1 MMTRIWTL
9 LILCFAAMAAK
20 SQSIELIKMEDLQ
33 KVISA
38 SSTPRIQVVNFWATW
53 CAPCIKELP
62 LFERL
67 NESREDV
74 TVSLVSVDMDLDP
87 DTDKVYRFVAR
98 KKLKSNVYILNEE
111 DPNSWIDKIDKNW
124 SGAIP
129 ATLIINPT
137 NGKRKFVE
145 KELKDGD
152 LETLI
157 TSVQ

>member
-111 DPNSWIDKIDKNW
+111 DPNTWIDKIDKNW

>member
-9 LILCFAAMAAK
+9 LILCFAAMTAK

-74 TVSLVSVDMDLDP
+74 TVSLVSVDLDLDP
-87 DTDKVYRFVAR
+87 DTDKVHRFVAR

-111 DPNSWIDKIDKNW
+111 DPNTWIDKIDKNW

>member
-9 LILCFAAMAAK
+9 LILCFAAMTAK
-20 SQSIELIKMEDLQ
+20 GQSIELIKMEGLQ
-33 KVISA
+33 KVISGNSA
-38 SSTPRIQVVNFWATW
+38 PQIQVVNFWATW

-98 KKLKSNVYILNEE
+98 KKLKSNVYILDEE
-111 DPNSWIDKIDKNW
+111 DPNTWIDKIDKNW

-129 ATLIINPT
+129 ATLIINPA

-152 LETLI
+152 LDALI
-157 TSVQ
+157 ASVQ